1 MRTVKYD
8 NPPEAHYTYALPV
21 ATDVIRDAL
30 TGQEFVAVRCEIPG
44 VRRPVA
50 VVLASREAVGH
61 LIEAL
66 EESRDKAKWS
76 E

>member
-30 TGQEFVAVRCEIPG
+30 TRQEFVAIRCEIPG

-50 VVLASREAVGH
+50 VVLASRATVDA

-66 EESRDKAKWS
+66 EHARDKAKWP

>member
-1 MRTVKYD
+1 MRTVAYD

-30 TGQEFVAVRCEIPG
+30 TRQEFVAIRCEIPG

-50 VVLASREAVGH
+50 VVLPSREAVGH
-61 LIEAL
+61 LIDAL
-66 EESRDKAKWS
+66 QDARDNAKWS